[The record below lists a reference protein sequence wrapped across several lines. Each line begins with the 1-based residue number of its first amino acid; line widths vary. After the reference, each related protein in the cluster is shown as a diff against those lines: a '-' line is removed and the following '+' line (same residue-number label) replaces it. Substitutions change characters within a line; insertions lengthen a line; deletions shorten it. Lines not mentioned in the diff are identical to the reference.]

1 MVAEAEGSMTQLQRL
16 VLDFRNDEE
25 IVVRCL
31 YRSSLD
37 GPNPTTKA
45 RTREVTELAKSGL
58 RDALDALEVRVDVV
72 GSSGFTTREDV
83 LLVTTSSDALE
94 TVGQV
99 KGG

>member
-1 MVAEAEGSMTQLQRL
+1 MTLQRV

-45 RTREVTELAKSGL
+45 RSRKVTDLAKSGL
-58 RDALDALEVRVDVV
+58 RDALEALEGGAECV
-72 GSSGFTTREDV
+72 GTSGFTQRQDI
-83 LLVTTSSDALE
+83 LVALPRPDE
-94 TVGQV
+94 GR
-99 KGG
+99 KAAS

>member
-1 MVAEAEGSMTQLQRL
+1 VTQLQRL

-45 RTREVTELAKSGL
+45 RTREVTALAKSGL
-58 RDALDALEVRVDVV
+58 RDALHALGE
-72 GSSGFTTREDV
+72 GEATMCGTSGFTTREDLLRVV
-83 LLVTTSSDALE
+83 LHRPDELREAAS
-94 TVGQV
+94 
-99 KGG
+99 

>member
-1 MVAEAEGSMTQLQRL
+1 MTLQRL

-45 RTREVTELAKSGL
+45 RGRVVTDLIKSGL
-58 RDALDALEVRVDVV
+58 RDALEAV
-72 GSSGFTTREDV
+72 GNRQATMCGTSGFTQRED
-83 LLVTTSSDALE
+83 LLSVALSRPDELRDAE
-94 TVGQV
+94 RAS
-99 KGG
+99 

>member
-1 MVAEAEGSMTQLQRL
+1 MRQLQRL

-45 RTREVTELAKSGL
+45 RAREVTALARSGL
-58 RDALDALEVRVDVV
+58 TRALEALDAGDVAIC
-72 GSSGFTTREDV
+72 GTSGFSQRED
-83 LLVTTSSDALE
+83 LLSVAVPRPDQLREAAS
-94 TVGQV
+94 
-99 KGG
+99 